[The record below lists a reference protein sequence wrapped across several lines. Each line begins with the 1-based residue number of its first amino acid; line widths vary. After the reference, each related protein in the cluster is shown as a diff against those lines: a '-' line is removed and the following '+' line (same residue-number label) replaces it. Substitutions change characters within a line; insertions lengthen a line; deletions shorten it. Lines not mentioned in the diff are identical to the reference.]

1 MIDDLLTKG
10 ANSLR
15 KLYSLPS
22 LIGVVLAIF
31 LILTLS
37 FIIWGKEQSQTKLP
51 IVSTSSSIQQPA
63 SEEKKYPSEES
74 ESDILVD
81 LKGAV
86 QQEGVYK
93 LKANSRVRDVI
104 ELAGGLTQEADRH
117 AVNFAE
123 KLVDEQVVYVAKQ
136 GEDISV
142 LPNASS
148 AGKSNAEMSN
158 STKVNINKANL
169 EELQRISGIGV
180 KRAQEILETRDS
192 LGGFKT
198 LDDLR
203 QVSGIGEKTLEKLK
217 HELSL
222 D

>member
-1 MIDDLLTKG
+1 MLDDLLTKG
-10 ANSLR
+10 TNSL
-15 KLYSLPS
+15 KKVYSLPR

-37 FIIWGKEQSQTKLP
+37 FVIWGKEQSQTKLP

-63 SEEKKYPSEES
+63 SEEKKYSSEES
-74 ESDILVD
+74 NILVD

-93 LKANSRVRDVI
+93 LRANSRVRDVI

-123 KLVDEQVVYVAKQ
+123 KLTDEQVVYVPKQ
-136 GEDISV
+136 GEEISV
-142 LPNASS
+142 LPRSLVSGKKETASKDQS
-148 AGKSNAEMSN
+148 
-158 STKVNINKANL
+158 KVHINKASL
-169 EELQRISGIGV
+169 EELQHIPGIGA
-180 KRAQEILETRDS
+180 KRAQDIIDMRDK
-192 LGGFKT
+192 LGGFKA
-198 LDDLR
+198 LEDLR

-217 HELSL
+217 DDIFL

>member
-10 ANSLR
+10 TNSLR
-15 KLYSLPS
+15 KLYSLPR

-31 LILTLS
+31 MILTLS
-37 FIIWGKEQSQTKLP
+37 FVIWGKEQSQTKLP

-63 SEEKKYPSEES
+63 SEGKKYPSE

-148 AGKSNAEMSN
+148 AGKANAEMSN

-180 KRAQEILETRDS
+180 KRAQDILETRDS

>member
-1 MIDDLLTKG
+1 MLDELLIKG
-10 ANSLR
+10 KSFLRERYFLPYLISL
-15 KLYSLPS
+15 LLG
-22 LIGVVLAIF
+22 LF
-31 LILTLS
+31 LILS
-37 FIIWGKEQSQTKLP
+37 FSFLFWGNRQSKAAVPALREISP
-51 IVSTSSSIQQPA
+51 VKQQV
-63 SEEKKYPSEES
+63 SEEKKEIQEDSS
-74 ESDILVD
+74 ILVD

-86 QQEGVYK
+86 QKEGVYK
-93 LKANSRVRDVI
+93 LTASSRVRDVI

-148 AGKSNAEMSN
+148 AGKANAEMSN

-180 KRAQEILETRDS
+180 KRAQDILETRDS

>member
-10 ANSLR
+10 TNSL
-15 KLYSLPS
+15 KKVYSLPR
-22 LIGVVLAIF
+22 LIGIVLAIF

-37 FIIWGKEQSQTKLP
+37 FVIWGKEQSQTKLP

-63 SEEKKYPSEES
+63 SKEKKYSSE

-93 LKANSRVRDVI
+93 LRANSRVRDVI

-142 LPNASS
+142 LPNASL
-148 AGKSNAEMSN
+148 AGKANAEMSN

-180 KRAQEILETRDS
+180 KRAQDILETRDS

>member
-10 ANSLR
+10 TNSL
-15 KLYSLPS
+15 KKVYSLPR

-37 FIIWGKEQSQTKLP
+37 FVIWGKEQSQTKLP
-51 IVSTSSSIQQPA
+51 IVSTSSSIQEPA
-63 SEEKKYPSEES
+63 SEEKKYSSEES
-74 ESDILVD
+74 NILVD

-93 LKANSRVRDVI
+93 LRANSRVRDVI

-148 AGKSNAEMSN
+148 AGKANAEMSN

-180 KRAQEILETRDS
+180 KRAQDILETRDS

>member
-10 ANSLR
+10 TNSL
-15 KLYSLPS
+15 KKVYSLRR

-37 FIIWGKEQSQTKLP
+37 FVIWGKEQSQTKLP

-63 SEEKKYPSEES
+63 SEEKKHSSEES
-74 ESDILVD
+74 NILVD

-93 LKANSRVRDVI
+93 LRANSRVRDVI

-148 AGKSNAEMSN
+148 AGKANAEMSN

-180 KRAQEILETRDS
+180 KRAQDILETRDS

>member
-10 ANSLR
+10 TNSL
-15 KLYSLPS
+15 KKIYSLPR

-37 FIIWGKEQSQTKLP
+37 FVIWGKEQSQTKLP

-63 SEEKKYPSEES
+63 SKEKKYPSEES
-74 ESDILVD
+74 NILVD

-93 LKANSRVRDVI
+93 LRANSRVRDVI

-148 AGKSNAEMSN
+148 AGKANAEMSN

-180 KRAQEILETRDS
+180 KRAQDILETRDS

>member
-10 ANSLR
+10 TNSL
-15 KLYSLPS
+15 KKVYSLPR

-37 FIIWGKEQSQTKLP
+37 FVIWGKEQSQTKLP
-51 IVSTSSSIQQPA
+51 IVSTSSSIQQPV
-63 SEEKKYPSEES
+63 SEEKKYSSEES
-74 ESDILVD
+74 NILVD

-93 LKANSRVRDVI
+93 LRANSRVRDVI

-148 AGKSNAEMSN
+148 AGKANAEMSN

-180 KRAQEILETRDS
+180 KRAQDILETRDS

>member
-10 ANSLR
+10 TNSL
-15 KLYSLPS
+15 KKVYSLPR

-37 FIIWGKEQSQTKLP
+37 FVIWGKEQSQTKLP
-51 IVSTSSSIQQPA
+51 IVSTSSSIQQPT
-63 SEEKKYPSEES
+63 SEEKKYSSEES
-74 ESDILVD
+74 NILVD

-93 LKANSRVRDVI
+93 LRANSRVRDVI

-148 AGKSNAEMSN
+148 AGKANAEMSN

-180 KRAQEILETRDS
+180 KRAQDILETRDS

>member
-1 MIDDLLTKG
+1 MIDDLLTKVT
-10 ANSLR
+10 NSL
-15 KLYSLPS
+15 KKVYSLPR

-37 FIIWGKEQSQTKLP
+37 FVIWGKEQSQTKLP
-51 IVSTSSSIQQPA
+51 IVSTSSSIQQPV
-63 SEEKKYPSEES
+63 SEEKKYSSEES
-74 ESDILVD
+74 NILVD

-93 LKANSRVRDVI
+93 LRANSRVRDVI

-148 AGKSNAEMSN
+148 AGKANAEMSN

-180 KRAQEILETRDS
+180 KRAQDILETRDS

>member
-10 ANSLR
+10 TNSLR
-15 KLYSLPS
+15 KLYSLPR

-37 FIIWGKEQSQTKLP
+37 FVIWGKEQSQTKLP

-148 AGKSNAEMSN
+148 AGKANAEMSN

-180 KRAQEILETRDS
+180 KRAQDILETRDS

>member
-10 ANSLR
+10 TNSL
-15 KLYSLPS
+15 KKVYSLPR

-37 FIIWGKEQSQTKLP
+37 FVIWGKEQSQTKLP

-63 SEEKKYPSEES
+63 SEEKKYSSEES
-74 ESDILVD
+74 NILVD

-93 LKANSRVRDVI
+93 LRANSRVRDVI

-123 KLVDEQVVYVAKQ
+123 KLVAKQ

-148 AGKSNAEMSN
+148 AGKANAEMSN

-180 KRAQEILETRDS
+180 KRAQDILETRDS

>member
-1 MIDDLLTKG
+1 
-10 ANSLR
+10 
-15 KLYSLPS
+15 YSLPR

-37 FIIWGKEQSQTKLP
+37 FVIWGKEQSQTKLP
-51 IVSTSSSIQQPA
+51 IVSTSSSIQQPV
-63 SEEKKYPSEES
+63 SEEKKYSSEES
-74 ESDILVD
+74 NILVD

-93 LKANSRVRDVI
+93 LRANSRVRDVI

-148 AGKSNAEMSN
+148 AGKANAEMSN

-180 KRAQEILETRDS
+180 KRAQDILETRDS

>member
-10 ANSLR
+10 TNSL
-15 KLYSLPS
+15 KKVYSLPR

-37 FIIWGKEQSQTKLP
+37 FVIWGKEQSQTKLP

-63 SEEKKYPSEES
+63 SEEKKHSSEES
-74 ESDILVD
+74 NILVD

-93 LKANSRVRDVI
+93 LRANSRVRDVI

-148 AGKSNAEMSN
+148 AGKAKAEMSN

-180 KRAQEILETRDS
+180 KRAQDILETRDS

>member
-10 ANSLR
+10 TNSL
-15 KLYSLPS
+15 KKVYSLPR

-37 FIIWGKEQSQTKLP
+37 FVIWGKEQSQTKLP
-51 IVSTSSSIQQPA
+51 IVSTSSSIQQSA
-63 SEEKKYPSEES
+63 SEEKKYSSEES
-74 ESDILVD
+74 NILVD

-93 LKANSRVRDVI
+93 LRANSRVRDVI

-148 AGKSNAEMSN
+148 AGKANAEMSN

-180 KRAQEILETRDS
+180 KRAQDILETRDS

>member
-1 MIDDLLTKG
+1 MLDDLLTKG
-10 ANSLR
+10 TNSL
-15 KLYSLPS
+15 KKVYSLPR

-37 FIIWGKEQSQTKLP
+37 FVIWGKEQSQTKLP

-63 SEEKKYPSEES
+63 SEEKKYSSEES
-74 ESDILVD
+74 NILVD

-93 LKANSRVRDVI
+93 LRANSRVRDVI
-104 ELAGGLTQEADRH
+104 ELAGGLTSEADKH
-117 AVNFAE
+117 AINFAE
-123 KLVDEQVVYVAKQ
+123 KLTDEQVVYVPKQ
-136 GEDISV
+136 GEEISV
-142 LPNASS
+142 LPRSLVSGKKETASKDQS
-148 AGKSNAEMSN
+148 
-158 STKVNINKANL
+158 KVHINKASL
-169 EELQRISGIGV
+169 EELQHIPGIGA
-180 KRAQEILETRDS
+180 KRAQDIIDMRDK